1 MKKNKPLLILLLII
15 FSTSFL
21 SCNKENIYMM
31 NSLEKE
37 LLIDTFFG
45 FTYKFSSIT
54 ENIHMNTINKNHSEN
69 VDIIEAKFDNN
80 YELLGGY
87 LPKNAYTYEV
97 LCKSDKY
104 VPGGNNS
111 DLFNS
116 FYSNNLYSYE
126 IKPNEITLYSFN
138 NDNPTIEYADQ
149 ILLFVMYRIGYTINN
164 ERKYLCID
172 ITDEFFENDLKYD
185 NSYDSYINNKLI
197 TPVTYLPSIITFS
210 NEETLLKHFI
220 RVYKENGKEYIKT
233 SNLNSSSYEKF
244 KDAIVNENN
253 STGELTLNYKIIKKI
268 LEI

>member
-21 SCNKENIYMM
+21 SCNKENIYIV

-116 FYSNNLYSYE
+116 FYSNNLYSYCLGYP
-126 IKPNEITLYSFN
+126 IAIS
-138 NDNPTIEYADQ
+138 Q
-149 ILLFVMYRIGYTINN
+149 INALSPLSDDIG
-164 ERKYLCID
+164 
-172 ITDEFFENDLKYD
+172 
-185 NSYDSYINNKLI
+185 
-197 TPVTYLPSIITFS
+197 
-210 NEETLLKHFI
+210 
-220 RVYKENGKEYIKT
+220 
-233 SNLNSSSYEKF
+233 SS
-244 KDAIVNENN
+244 
-253 STGELTLNYKIIKKI
+253 
-268 LEI
+268 

>member
-37 LLIDTFFG
+37 LLINTYFSFS
-45 FTYKFSSIT
+45 YKFSSIT

-111 DLFNS
+111 DWAENFLYERGI
-116 FYSNNLYSYE
+116 YS
-126 IKPNEITLYSFN
+126 IKPNEIVFYSFN

-233 SNLNSSSYEKF
+233 SKLNSSSYEKF

-253 STGELTLNYKIIKKI
+253 STNELTLNYKIIKKI